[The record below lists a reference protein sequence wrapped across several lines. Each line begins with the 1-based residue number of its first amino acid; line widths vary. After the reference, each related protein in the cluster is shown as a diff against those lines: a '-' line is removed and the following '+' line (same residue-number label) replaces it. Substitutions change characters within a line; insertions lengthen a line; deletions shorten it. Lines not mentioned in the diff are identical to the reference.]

1 MLEYMELSR
10 VKLTIRAKTDE
21 EKGEKTQITEI
32 RSGSGDISACLTMSC
47 CIPVMYI
54 PCLKWKHS

>member
-21 EKGEKTQITEI
+21 EKE
-32 RSGSGDISACLTMSC
+32 RR
-47 CIPVMYI
+47 
-54 PCLKWKHS
+54 LKLLKSEVEVETSLPALQ